1 MLRKSNLIYQECFS
15 YKRGNLIQ
23 KENLTKIIEGK
34 NDNIVINI
42 LTFYNDINNSKKKYE
57 NNIVNNIDSNKDN
70 SNGWI
75 NSELKIFQLKST
87 YCFIYK

>member
-1 MLRKSNLIYQECFS
+1 LLRKSNLIYQECFS

-70 SNGWI
+70 SNG
-75 NSELKIFQLKST
+75 
-87 YCFIYK
+87 

>member
-42 LTFYNDINNSKKKYE
+42 LTFYND
-57 NNIVNNIDSNKDN
+57 SNKDN

>member
-1 MLRKSNLIYQECFS
+1 MKYLFLLRKSNLIYQECFS

-42 LTFYNDINNSKKKYE
+42 LTFYNGINNSKKKYE
-57 NNIVNNIDSNKDN
+57 NNIVNNIDNNKDN
-70 SNGWI
+70 SNG
-75 NSELKIFQLKST
+75 
-87 YCFIYK
+87 